1 MCVKYVFVVH
11 FANTQFL
18 LGPKWRYRTGAWGA
32 AFHLRKTKAKNTVE
46 NVFCRFLS
54 ASFFS
59 VSYFPPY
66 LCTIAAVTA
75 GSGSNSGASS
85 VVILCLAQPR
95 SRPAASLAVSSFI
108 YICFILLS
116 WLTGARSLCTLLG
129 TGFRPARAHLL
140 AGVGCLRAPCHLS
153 RIVPNSTFCNYKN
166 PREGLRGLQSG
177 GRRLRKQ
184 RVGVLWCS
192 LKFVA
197 LISIVLC
204 IIVVAV
210 VVASVAVAVAVFGI
224 VAAVFS
230 AFSYPG
236 KVYGVLKVC
245 LQLLMLLFKCAQR
258 I

>member
-1 MCVKYVFVVH
+1 MYNCRR
-11 FANTQFL
+11 NRWQ
-18 LGPKWRYRTGAWGA
+18 RQQQQR
-32 AFHLRKTKAKNTVE
+32 RRQQRRQTV
-46 NVFCRFLS
+46 
-54 ASFFS
+54 
-59 VSYFPPY
+59 
-66 LCTIAAVTA
+66 LCTASVPACCVSCRLQLHLHLFHPIILVNRRAFAVCA
-75 GSGSNSGASS
+75 
-85 VVILCLAQPR
+85 
-95 SRPAASLAVSSFI
+95 
-108 YICFILLS
+108 
-116 WLTGARSLCTLLG
+116 LG
-129 TGFRPARAHLL
+129 TGFRPARAHPL
-140 AGVGCLRAPCHLS
+140 AGVGCLHAPCHLS

-204 IIVVAV
+204 IIVVV
-210 VVASVAVAVAVFGI
+210 PSVAVAVFGI

-236 KVYGVLKVC
+236 KVYGVLKVR
-245 LQLLMLLFKCAQR
+245 LQLLLLLLLFKCAKR

>member
-1 MCVKYVFVVH
+1 M
-11 FANTQFL
+11 
-18 LGPKWRYRTGAWGA
+18 
-32 AFHLRKTKAKNTVE
+32 
-46 NVFCRFLS
+46 S

-75 GSGSNSGASS
+75 GSGSSSNSSSGASS
-85 VVILCLAQPR
+85 VVTLCLARPR
-95 SRPAASLAVSSFI
+95 SRPAASPAVSSFI

-116 WLTGARSLCTLLG
+116 WLTGARSLCAELG
-129 TGFRPARAHLL
+129 TGFRPARAHPL

-177 GRRLRKQ
+177 GRWIRKQ

-204 IIVVAV
+204 IIVV
-210 VVASVAVAVAVFGI
+210 VASFAVAVFGI

-236 KVYGVLKVC
+236 KVYGVLKVR
-245 LQLLMLLFKCAQR
+245 LQLLLLLLLFKCAQR